1 MTRDSYQQDLLSIF
15 RMIIS
20 PFGRIISVTFT
31 MPIVKLFG
39 NDQAAWIKTMGLWV
53 VIAMALL
60 LFCFLK
66 CEETITTEQKKTVE
80 KIPVLT
86 HLKALV
92 KNCGQFRLLT

>member
-39 NDQAAWIKTMGLWV
+39 NDQAAWIKTIMGCHCYGITL
-53 VIAMALL
+53 ILL
-60 LFCFLK
+60 LK
-66 CEETITTEQKKTVE
+66 M
-80 KIPVLT
+80 
-86 HLKALV
+86 
-92 KNCGQFRLLT
+92 

>member
-66 CEETITTEQKKTVE
+66 CEETITTEQKKNSR
-80 KIPVLT
+80 KNPGIDS
-86 HLKALV
+86 LKSI
-92 KNCGQFRLLT
+92 G